1 MKNAYACLLAAL
13 GLLAAAPAA
22 QAQVLLPVTAE
33 LRLDAGIPTGDI
45 RHSLDTGVGFAGS
58 VGLKLTP
65 RFQVYG
71 GYSRQQFSLKGTSGH
86 LTDDGFDVGGKA
98 YLGSGGGVTNP
109 YVQFGALFH
118 NGDTGLEG
126 GLGWQYG
133 LGGALALT
141 PSVRY
146 RSIESLHYVSAGIGV
161 EIHM

>member
-1 MKNAYACLLAAL
+1 MKNAYAGILAAL

-22 QAQVLLPVTAE
+22 HAQVLLPVTAE
-33 LRLDAGIPTGDI
+33 VRLDAGIPTGDA
-45 RHSLDTGVGFAGS
+45 RHTLDTGVGFAGS
-58 VGLKLTP
+58 LGLMLTP

-71 GYSRQQFSLKGTSGH
+71 GYSRQQFGIKGAGGH
-86 LTDDGFDVGGKA
+86 ATDDGFDLGGKA
-98 YLGSGGGVTNP
+98 YLGSGGGVANP

-126 GLGWQYG
+126 GVGWQYG

-146 RSIESLHYVSAGIGV
+146 RSIEGLHYVSAGVGV